1 MYIYV
6 ASTILNEENEIICLK
21 LWYVYNILY
30 TKHIC
35 IITNNA
41 YFEIPQTWLHKILP
55 IVQTISK
62 TYEAEQ

>member
-41 YFEIPQTWLHKILP
+41 YFKIPKTLHKILP

-62 TYEAEQ
+62 MYEAEQ